1 MLPALKYPGDTTT
14 GQLLPSGQYTDTLPH
29 AVGTVEPATQKYPDG
44 HTPLHVDTF
53 RPVLLPYR
61 PAAHSVHVTARAS
74 LNVPAGHSVDGD
86 SSPVPSPQY
95 RPPGHLL
102 LSPDDVPAGQK
113 LPAGHTTAVLFVDPA
128 GQ

>member
-14 GQLLPSGQYTDTLPH
+14 GQSLPSGQYTDTLPH
-29 AVGTVEPATQKYPDG
+29 AVGTIEPATQKYPDG
-44 HTPLHVDTF
+44 HTPLHADAF

-61 PAAHSVHVTARAS
+61 PAEQVRHGTALSS
-74 LNVPAGHSVDGD
+74 LNLPVGQSVDNNK
-86 SSPVPSPQY
+86 SLVPTPQY